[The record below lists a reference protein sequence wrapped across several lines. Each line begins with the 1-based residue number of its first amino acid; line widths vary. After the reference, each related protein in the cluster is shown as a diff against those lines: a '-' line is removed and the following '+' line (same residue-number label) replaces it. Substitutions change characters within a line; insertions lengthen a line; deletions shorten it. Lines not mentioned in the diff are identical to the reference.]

1 MMHYKKAKV
10 KLINTELNKE
20 TFSTENKNRS
30 DIMSDKEKLSMGRL
44 ARWTIAN
51 KKKKNLKDK
60 KR

>member
-44 ARWTIAN
+44 AR
-51 KKKKNLKDK
+51 
-60 KR
+60 